1 MTEEFGVVIPPEE
14 GKAMDPGPP
23 PFPDEEIVQDT
34 GEEVD

>member
-14 GKAMDPGPP
+14 VVDPGPP

-34 GEEVD
+34 GEEVE